1 MLVQA
6 AVHLQ
11 SVQQLVVVVVLPLLL
26 PKRQQKRRR
35 KRRKRSPMKIWY
47 AFLLIFIWRPPN
59 QLW

>member
-11 SVQQLVVVVVLPLLL
+11 SVQQQLVVVVVPLL